1 MQALPLDVL
10 KLDQIFF
17 RDKRNEQRTQI
28 IVASVLQMAKHL
40 EMITAAEGIESEEQV
55 RGLMEMGGCDYI
67 QGYYYSMLLPAEEFE
82 QKYLADLPER

>member
-10 KLDQIFF
+10 KLDQMFF

-28 IVASVLQMAKHL
+28 IVVSVLQMAKRL

-55 RGLMEMGGCDYI
+55 RGLMEMGGYDYI
-67 QGYYYSMLLPAEEFE
+67 QGYYYSMPLPAEEFE
-82 QKYLADLPER
+82 QKYLADLLER